1 MGAVYHIPP
10 PDLRCH
16 TNSHFTTLKFSE
28 RNLNRAPNHFFANR
42 GVMTNEDVDINGE
55 RRRIAII
62 TGANGFVTVIG
73 WRLMTRVLGVSIAQR
88 LLEGVGPVAA
98 LEGVGGQEHER
109 IRIILACRSRQKA
122 DVAVATLRKWFP
134 ERRLLLDV
142 EDLDLCSMRNVED
155 FCQRM
160 LKQ

>member
-1 MGAVYHIPP
+1 
-10 PDLRCH
+10 
-16 TNSHFTTLKFSE
+16 
-28 RNLNRAPNHFFANR
+28 
-42 GVMTNEDVDINGE
+42 MTNGDVDINGA

-73 WRLMTRVLGVSIAQR
+73 WRLMSRVLGVSIARR
-88 LLEGVGPVAA
+88 LLEEVGPVAA
-98 LEGVGGQEHER
+98 LEGVVGQEHER

-134 ERRLLLDV
+134 ERNLLLDV